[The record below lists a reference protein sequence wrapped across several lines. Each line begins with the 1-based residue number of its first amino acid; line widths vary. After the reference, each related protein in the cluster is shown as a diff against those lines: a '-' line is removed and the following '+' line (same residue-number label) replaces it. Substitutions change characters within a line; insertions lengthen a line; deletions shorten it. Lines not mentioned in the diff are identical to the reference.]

1 MSDAIRV
8 LEQIQ
13 RLDLE
18 IGLTEEEEKRYLR
31 DIEGIKVELQK
42 AQDEMEKLKPET
54 EALNAQISLVDEK
67 IRISVEKI
75 ARDEKRL
82 SEIKNAKELGA
93 LNKEVSAANKS
104 KKAGEE
110 EKARLSGAV
119 DEKNEIAKSRL
130 SFVNAKNDELNRLN
144 HELAV
149 KKETWAIAISGILE
163 RKESFKAGLRPDI
176 FKKYETIR
184 AKRGGVGLARVED
197 ETCQACYIHIPPQ
210 VYIILKRGAEE
221 LLTCPHCHRIL
232 YVDSQ
237 VQAPV

>member
-31 DIEGIKVELQK
+31 DIEGIGVELKK
-42 AQDEMEKLKPET
+42 AQEEIEKLKPET
-54 EALNAQISLVDEK
+54 EALKGQMSSVDEK
-67 IRISVEKI
+67 IRQSVEKI

-82 SEIKNAKELGA
+82 NEIKNAKELGA
-93 LNKEVSAANKS
+93 LNKEISAANKS

-110 EKARLSGAV
+110 EKARLSGAI
-119 DEKNEIAKSRL
+119 DEKNAVAGSRL
-130 SFVNAKNDELNRLN
+130 SFINAKNDELNRLTQ
-144 HELAV
+144 ELAA
-149 KKETWAIAISGILE
+149 KKETWAEAIADILE

-184 AKRGGVGLARVED
+184 AKRGGVGLSKVKD
-197 ETCQACYIHIPPQ
+197 ETCQGCYIHIPPQ
-210 VYIILKRGAEE
+210 VYIILKRGGEE

-232 YVDSQ
+232 YVDTQ

>member
-18 IGLTEEEEKRYLR
+18 IGLTEEEEKRCLR
-31 DIEGIKVELQK
+31 DIEGIEAELKK
-42 AQDEMEKLKPET
+42 AQEEIEKLKPET
-54 EALNAQISLVDEK
+54 EALKVQMSSVDEK
-67 IRISVEKI
+67 IRISVEKL

-82 SEIKNAKELGA
+82 NEIKNAKELGA
-93 LNKEVSAANKS
+93 LNKEISAANKS

-110 EKARLSGAV
+110 EKARLAGAI
-119 DEKNEIAKSRL
+119 DEKNDLAGSRL
-130 SFVNAKNDELNRLN
+130 SFVAAKNDELNRLN
-144 HELAV
+144 HELAA
-149 KKETWAIAISGILE
+149 KKETWASAISNILE

-184 AKRGGVGLARVED
+184 AKRGGIGLAKVQD
-197 ETCQACYIHIPPQ
+197 ETCQGCYIHIPPQ
-210 VYIILKRGAEE
+210 VYIILKRGVEE

-232 YVDSQ
+232 YVDTQ
-237 VQAPV
+237 GQATV